1 MRHAFRPRLRD
12 PTINGLCLDFAKA
25 VDSAG
30 YQVASHDRSN
40 AFGSPCHNEVSGR
53 EHHRFRYEGNDFR
66 HTPDQFGYIRVLFH
80 DAVYRQPQPALGGVA
95 YSFLRVQRRDDGRQI
110 ESLPPV
116 PRPALF
122 SRGELKITAGQIV
135 ADGIAVDTFEGALAW
150 NGRALME

>member
-1 MRHAFRPRLRD
+1 
-12 PTINGLCLDFAKA
+12 
-25 VDSAG
+25 
-30 YQVASHDRSN
+30 SHDRPNS
-40 AFGSPCHNEVSGR
+40 FKGTCHDQVSR
-53 EHHRFRYEGNDFR
+53 SKRHRFRNGGDDFR
-66 HTPDQFGYIRVLFH
+66 HAPNQFGYIRVLFH
-80 DAVYRQPQPALGGVA
+80 DTVYRQPQPALGRVA
-95 YSFLRVQRRDDGRQI
+95 YSFHRVQRRDDGRQI